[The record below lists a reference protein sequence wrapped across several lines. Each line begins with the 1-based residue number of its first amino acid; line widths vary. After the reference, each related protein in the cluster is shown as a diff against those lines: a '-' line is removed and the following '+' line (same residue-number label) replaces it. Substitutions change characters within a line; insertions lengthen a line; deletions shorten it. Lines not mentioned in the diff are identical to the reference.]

1 MDTHDRLLRIV
12 NEIYAAVGD
21 PAGWRLC
28 LASICDLLG
37 GSAASLLYH
46 DLREH
51 QGGIAAS
58 VIDPAAFEGYTK
70 HFHRLDP
77 WALKLRPADL
87 VPGRVIRGN
96 TLVPHDDFQRTE
108 FYNDFGRGFGLTRT
122 IVGVVDF
129 VEGRLTAGLTVNRS
143 DAQPDFDEESERLLD
158 TLVPHLRRALFL
170 HQQLAGVDAERA
182 ALAEVL
188 DRLRTAVVLVDA
200 GGDVRLMNRAAEALI
215 ARRDGITV
223 DGRRLRGASSDA
235 TAVLSHAV
243 TQAIAVARGGTLA
256 AGAARVALPKPSGGQ
271 ALEVAVTSVAR
282 TDTAADRGAAAALFI
297 TDPDEMPV
305 VPTDWLTKR
314 FHLTPAEARIAS
326 ALARGEEVADIADR
340 LRVTAGTARWYVKQ
354 ILAKTGTNRQ
364 ADLVRLLVGIVAG
377 LGAG

>member
-1 MDTHDRLLRIV
+1 MDAHDRLLRIV

-21 PAGWRLC
+21 PARWRSC
-28 LASICDLLG
+28 LASICELLG
-37 GSAASLLYH
+37 GSGANLLFH
-46 DLREH
+46 DLRDRR
-51 QGGIAAS
+51 GGIVAS
-58 VIDPAAFEGYTK
+58 VVDPAAFDAYTK
-70 HFHRLDP
+70 YFHSVDP

-87 VPGRVIRGN
+87 VAGRVIRGSA
-96 TLVPHDDFQRTE
+96 LVTHDDLRRSE
-108 FYNDFGRGFGLTRT
+108 YYNDFGRSFGLTRT
-122 IVGVVDF
+122 LIGVIDL
-129 VEGRLTAGLTVNRS
+129 VEERLTTSVTVNRG
-143 DAQPDFDEESERLLD
+143 DAQPDFDEESERLLGA
-158 TLVPHLRRALFL
+158 LVPHLRRALFL

-182 ALAEVL
+182 VLAEVL
-188 DRLRTAVVLVDA
+188 DRLHAAVILVDA
-200 GGDVRLMNRAAEALI
+200 GGDVLLMNRAAEALM

-223 DGRRLRGASSDA
+223 DGRRLRGASADA
-235 TAVLSHAV
+235 TAALTRAV

-256 AGAARVALPKPSGGQ
+256 AGAVRVALSKPSGGQ
-271 ALEVAVTSVAR
+271 ALEVAITSVVQ
-282 TDTAADRGAAAALFI
+282 TDTAAGRGAAAALFI

-326 ALARGEEVADIADR
+326 ALARGEEVSDIADR